1 MRVEAVGPRDVPHR
15 RGRRLHLSCGGSTHV
30 STSSTRGTG
39 VTGTTRRIGAA
50 LVAAALTAGPAVALA
65 AAPAAYA
72 TGNDTRGHGT
82 SGAVVLRTALDVGLL
97 DKTLNIPVRA
107 VLNDVQAPA
116 SAEKT
121 ALTVRLDGIDGGRP
135 VDLLRADVATARAT
149 ADGRTAEG
157 YANLV
162 RAKVQLPGLP
172 ALPLAQV
179 QQVTARAVCTA
190 GQRPRAESQVLGD
203 IVVLGKRVALRAG
216 GTTEVKV
223 PGVGDVRLD
232 LSQKSTTS
240 ASAAAT
246 ALRLR
251 VSVDPLKLNVA
262 EVHGDVTLARATCT
276 TPHGTPAE
284 PSSPPSGGPHAPG
297 TGSGTQVHS
306 GGARPVDGQNLAE
319 TGGSAATPYLVGGA
333 ALLVAGGAGAL
344 GYVRHRRNAAAT
356 GRG

>member
-1 MRVEAVGPRDVPHR
+1 M
-15 RGRRLHLSCGGSTHV
+15 
-30 STSSTRGTG
+30 STSSAGT
-39 VTGTTRRIGAA
+39 TGTTGRIGAV
-50 LVAAALTAGPAVALA
+50 LAAAVLTAGPAVALA
-65 AAPAAYA
+65 AAAPAAHA
-72 TGNDTRGHGT
+72 SGNDGRIHGT

-107 VLNDVQAPA
+107 VLNDVHAPA
-116 SAEKT
+116 SADKT

-135 VDLLRADVATARAT
+135 VGLLRADVATARAT

-162 RAKVQLPGLP
+162 RARVQLPGLP

-179 QQVTARAVCTA
+179 QQVTARAVCQA
-190 GQRPRAESQVLGD
+190 GQRPRAEAQVLGD
-203 IVVLGKRVALRAG
+203 VVVLGKRVALRAG
-216 GTTEVKV
+216 GTTEVTV

-251 VSVDPLKLNVA
+251 VSVNPLKLNVA
-262 EVHGDVTLARATCT
+262 EVHGDVTLAQATCT
-276 TPHGTPAE
+276 TPHGAPGE
-284 PSSPPSGGPHAPG
+284 PSTPPSPGGPHGPG
-297 TGSGTQVHS
+297 TGTHSGGTQVNS
-306 GGARPVDGQNLAE
+306 GGGVRPATDKHLAE
-319 TGGSAATPYLVGGA
+319 TGGSSATPYLAGGA

-344 GYVRHRRNAAAT
+344 AYTRRRRNAAPD

>member
-1 MRVEAVGPRDVPHR
+1 M
-15 RGRRLHLSCGGSTHV
+15 
-30 STSSTRGTG
+30 STRSTTCAGS
-39 VTGTTRRIGAA
+39 TGTTGRIGAV
-50 LVAAALTAGPAVALA
+50 LAAAVLTAGPAVALA

-72 TGNDTRGHGT
+72 TGDDARGHGT
-82 SGAVVLRTALDVGLL
+82 SGAVVLRTALDVNLL
-97 DKTLNIPVRA
+97 DKSLNVPVRA
-107 VLNDVQAPA
+107 VLDEVHAPA
-116 SAEKT
+116 SADKT

-135 VDLLRADVATARAT
+135 VGLLRADVATARAT

-157 YANLV
+157 HAHLV

-172 ALPLAQV
+172 ALPLAEV

-203 IVVLGKRVALRAG
+203 VVVLGKRVALRAG
-216 GTTEVKV
+216 GTTEVDV

-246 ALRLR
+246 ALQLR
-251 VSVDPLKLNVA
+251 VSVNPLKLNVA
-262 EVHGDVTLARATCT
+262 EVHGQVTLAQATCT
-276 TPHGTPAE
+276 TPHGTPDE
-284 PSSPPSGGPHAPG
+284 PGTPAHPGQPHEPG
-297 TGSGTQVHS
+297 TGAQAHTG
-306 GGARPVDGQNLAE
+306 GGARPATENLAE

-333 ALLVAGGAGAL
+333 VLLVAGGAGAMV
-344 GYVRHRRNAAAT
+344 YTRRRSAAPD

>member
-1 MRVEAVGPRDVPHR
+1 M
-15 RGRRLHLSCGGSTHV
+15 
-30 STSSTRGTG
+30 STSSTRGAG
-39 VTGTTRRIGAA
+39 VTRTTRRIGAA
-50 LVAAALTAGPAVALA
+50 LAAAALTAGPAVALA

-72 TGNDTRGHGT
+72 TGNDARGHGT

-107 VLNDVQAPA
+107 VLDDVHAPA

-121 ALTVRLDGIDGGRP
+121 ALTVRLDGIDGDRP
-135 VDLLRADVATARAT
+135 VSLLRADVATARAT

-172 ALPLAQV
+172 ALPLAEV
-179 QQVTARAVCTA
+179 QQVTARAVCAA
-190 GQRPRAESQVLGD
+190 GRRPQAESQILGD

-246 ALRLR
+246 ALQLR
-251 VSVDPLKLNVA
+251 VSVNPLKLNVA

-276 TPHGTPAE
+276 TPHGTPDE
-284 PSSPPSGGPHAPG
+284 PSSPPPSGGPHAPG
-297 TGSGTQVHS
+297 SGTHANS
-306 GGARPVDGQNLAE
+306 GGARPAAGQDLAE

-344 GYVRHRRNAAAT
+344 GYARHRRNAAAT